1 VAELFLVRHAQA
13 SFGTDDYDRLSALG
27 HQQSR
32 WLGEYFADRG
42 IAFDRTFTGTLRRHR
57 ETLEGLRAGGLQ
69 APAAECD
76 AGLDEYRA
84 EELLSSWIA
93 HSGATPPAEDPDR
106 RQHFRL
112 LRQALA
118 AWVDGTLPSPGH
130 RSFLEFVSGAN
141 AALERARADRSAR
154 RVLVVSS
161 GGPIATLISS
171 VLGTNL
177 GAMVN
182 LNLQMRNTGISEFRF
197 NERVI
202 HCVSFNNV
210 PHLDSAGR
218 RESITHS

>member
-13 SFGTDDYDRLSALG
+13 SFGTDDYDRLSELG
-27 HQQSR
+27 HRQSQ
-32 WLGEYFADRG
+32 WLGGYFAERG
-42 IAFDRTFTGTLRRHR
+42 IAFDRTLTGTLRRHR
-57 ETLEGLRAGGLQ
+57 ETLEGLQAGGLQ
-69 APAAECD
+69 APD
-76 AGLDEYRA
+76 AQAHPGLDEYIA
-84 EELLSSWIA
+84 EELLASWIA
-93 HSGATPPAEDPDR
+93 HRGATPPAAGADR
-106 RQHFRL
+106 REHFRL

-118 AWVDGTLPSPGH
+118 AWVDGTLPSANH
-130 RSFLEFVSGAN
+130 RSFLEFVSGTQ
-141 AALERARADRSAR
+141 AALEQARADRSAR

-171 VLGTNL
+171 VVGANL

-210 PHLDSAGR
+210 PHMDTVER
-218 RESITHS
+218 RASITYS

>member
-13 SFGTDDYDRLSALG
+13 SFGTEDYDRLSELG
-27 HQQSR
+27 HRQSR
-32 WLGEYFADRG
+32 WLGEYFAERG
-42 IAFDRTFTGTLRRHR
+42 ITFDRTLTGTLRRHR
-57 ETLEGLRAGGLQ
+57 ETLTGLKAGGVQ
-69 APAAECD
+69 APDAQAH
-76 AGLDEYRA
+76 AGLDEYVA
-84 EELLSSWIA
+84 EALLGAWLA
-93 HSGATPPAEDPDR
+93 QSGATPPAASADR
-106 RQHFRL
+106 REHFRM

-130 RSFLEFVSGAN
+130 RTFLEFVSGAQ
-141 AALERARADRSAR
+141 AALEQARADRSAR

-161 GGPIATLISS
+161 GGPIATLISG
-171 VLGTNL
+171 VLGANL

-210 PHLDSAGR
+210 PHLDTVER
-218 RESITHS
+218 RASVTYS